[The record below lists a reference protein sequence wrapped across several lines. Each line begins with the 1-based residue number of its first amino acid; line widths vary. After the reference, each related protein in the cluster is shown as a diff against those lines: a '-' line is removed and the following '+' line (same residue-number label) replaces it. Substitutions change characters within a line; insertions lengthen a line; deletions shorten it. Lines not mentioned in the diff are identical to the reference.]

1 MHLARAARVLD
12 APLDGIHAFG
22 MLGPRLPERHGPAAG
37 ALLLGLILSA
47 LLAAGCTSGAREAA
61 APEAPP
67 ARGAHVYTC
76 PGDFRFTVR
85 AAGDG
90 VLLSLYTRTIELSR
104 MVSASGERYAGEG
117 HVFWTK
123 GESASLET
131 PGGAHLDCPGRL
143 AETPWDEARLMGSDF
158 RAIGQEPGWT
168 LDLAESRGIRF
179 VTADGTIRTFTPM
192 PTPVG
197 DTAGGGLTYTAKSEA
212 HAFTVT
218 IRETPCRDTMSGEAM
233 SHAVTVRLS
242 GREFRG
248 CGVVLRTGSLTNT
261 YWKLTEL
268 DGRAVLAS
276 PDRREP
282 HLRLMVGGA
291 RVAGSTGC
299 NNILGRYEQAGDRIR
314 FSALAT
320 TRMACLD
327 AEANRQEGVFAEVL
341 GQVDR
346 FMVSGDALTLYQGDR
361 PRARFA
367 AVYLR

>member
-61 APEAPP
+61 APEAPR

-131 PGGAHLDCPGRL
+131 PSGAHLNCAGRF

-168 LDLAESRGIRF
+168 LDLAETRGIRF
-179 VTADGTIRTFTPM
+179 VTADGTIRAFTPM

-212 HAFTVT
+212 HALTVT

-282 HLRLMVGGA
+282 HLRLMVEGA

-346 FMVSGDALTLYQGDR
+346 FMVSGDALTLYQGGR

>member
-1 MHLARAARVLD
+1 MHLAKAARDLD
-12 APLDGIHAFG
+12 APPHGIHSLG
-22 MLGPRLPERHGPAAG
+22 MLGRRLPEHHGLAAC
-37 ALLLGLILSA
+37 ALLLGLILAA
-47 LLAAGCTSGAREAA
+47 LLAAGCTSGTREAA
-61 APEAPP
+61 SPEAPR

-76 PGDFRFTVR
+76 PGDFRFAAR

-90 VLLSLYTRTIELSR
+90 VLLSLYTRTIVLAR

-117 HVFWTK
+117 HVFWTND
-123 GESASLET
+123 SASLET
-131 PGGAHLDCPGRL
+131 PSGAHLNCQGRL

-168 LDLAESRGIRF
+168 LDLAETRGIRF
-179 VTADGTIRTFTPM
+179 VTADGTTRAFTPM
-192 PTPVG
+192 PTPAG
-197 DTAGGGLTYTAKSEA
+197 DAAGGGLTYTARSEA
-212 HAFTVT
+212 HALTVT

-233 SHAVTVRLS
+233 SHAVTVRLG
-242 GREFRG
+242 GREYRG

-261 YWKLTEL
+261 HWKLTEL

-276 PDRREP
+276 PNRREP
-282 HLRLMVGGA
+282 HLRLVVEGA

-346 FMVSGDALTLYQGDR
+346 FMVSGGVLTLYQGER